1 MNDLP
6 LLRVRNLSKGFL
18 SKSGIFKRRR
28 ITVYAVDGIDLDI
41 YKGKTYALV
50 GESGCGKSTLARL
63 IMRLVEPTGGS
74 ISYRGKNLL
83 SVSAKEMSAIRKS
96 MQIIFQNPYAS
107 LDPRM
112 SVREALAEPLKAH
125 GLWNEDEESEKELLH
140 LLGLVGLDEEVLDR
154 YPHQFSGGQRQRIC
168 IARALALRP
177 EFLVCDEPLSALDLS
192 IQAQILN
199 LLMELQERFG
209 FTYLF
214 ITHDLSVV
222 RHIADRVF
230 VMLLGKIVE
239 AGGAE
244 EIFDSP
250 HHPYTHLLLS
260 AVPVLDPRARGRSR
274 LLPVGEIPSPLEI
287 PPGCRFQTRCP
298 FVKDLCKV
306 EEPLLDGNVHAVACH
321 FPLNQKRRTASK
333 RNE

>member
-1 MNDLP
+1 MNGLP
-6 LLRVRNLSKGFL
+6 LLRVRSLRKSFL
-18 SKSGIFKRRR
+18 SKSGIFRRRR
-28 ITVYAVDGIDLDI
+28 ITVHAVDGIDLDI

-63 IMRLVEPTGGS
+63 VMRLVEPTSGNIYYKG
-74 ISYRGKNLL
+74 RDLL
-83 SVSAKEMSAIRKS
+83 SVSVKEMNEIRKS

-112 SVREALAEPLKAH
+112 SVRKALAEPFKAH
-125 GLWNEDEESEKELLH
+125 GLWDDDEESERKLLH
-140 LLGLVGLDEEVLDR
+140 LLDLVGLDREALDR

-250 HHPYTHLLLS
+250 RHPYTHLLLS
-260 AVPVLDPRARGRSR
+260 AVPVLDPRARGRRR
-274 LLPVGEIPSPLEI
+274 LSSVGEIPSPLEV

-298 FVKDLCKV
+298 FAKELCRVK
-306 EEPLLDGNVHAVACH
+306 EPLLNGNAHAVACH
-321 FPLNQKRRTASK
+321 FPLSQKR
-333 RNE
+333 